1 MFKFEQVEE
10 LNDKELMVLGLFASG
25 LDAYAVAIES
35 KYSIRTVKWYQLQI
49 YQKLSVHKL
58 HQAVVWYLV
67 IYKNS
72 DK

>member
-1 MFKFEQVEE
+1 MFKFEQVAE
-10 LNDKELMVLGLFASG
+10 LNDKELMVLGLFATG
-25 LDAYAVAIES
+25 LDADGVAKES
-35 KYSIRTVKWYQLQI
+35 RYSVRTVKWYQLQI
-49 YQKLSVHKL
+49 YQKLNVHRL